1 MKKKKIEERESGEEN
16 YLTDTNS
23 QDSCK
28 ETDEVNEE
36 NGEEKCVEE

>member
-1 MKKKKIEERESGEEN
+1 MGKKITP
-16 YLTDTNS
+16 TDTNS

-36 NGEEKCVEE
+36 NGEEKRVEE